1 MFLPKSLLI
10 FYNFEFKK
18 KNLGASKKILLQGG
32 KGIPKSSQWKIEATF
47 LIRFGGGERGERKCL
62 LFCNIFGEELG
73 EHVFHQN
80 FASFMKS
87 ES

>member
-1 MFLPKSLLI
+1 
-10 FYNFEFKK
+10 
-18 KNLGASKKILLQGG
+18 LQGG

-47 LIRFGGGERGERKCL
+47 LISLGGGAREGKGNVCY
-62 LFCNIFGEELG
+62 FAIFFGEELG

>member
-1 MFLPKSLLI
+1 
-10 FYNFEFKK
+10 
-18 KNLGASKKILLQGG
+18 LQSG
-32 KGIPKSSQWKIEATF
+32 KGIPESSQWKIEATF
-47 LIRFGGGERGERKCL
+47 LIRFGRGRGRGGERGERKCL